1 MAQFRYPGNLSEKHP
16 VQTRISIHKRFNALG
31 EVVES
36 GGALALTKK
45 SAKVTED
52 AATGEGDNATQAQGE
67 ITDFGKQLASKQLV
81 DTKAG
86 IQATIYLYAPASIQF
101 NDALAYDNQEMG
113 VLASSFF
120 NAADAAAREG
130 RELGTLETGAN
141 AVGGFFA
148 AAAGEVGKRSG
159 ISQQLRLR
167 SGVARNPR
175 TEMLFRS
182 PAMRQLSLTWKLMPT
197 NQQESNTIF
206 AMINKMRQHAYPSIG
221 NTGQKF
227 AFTFPDIFQ
236 IDFINKGGGKAQ
248 MIQFAKA
255 YCTAINTTYGSS
267 GPAFFKGG
275 KPVEID
281 LTMTFQEAEIQ
292 TRESLQLLDGG
303 GLPDLGPGSARAA
316 ALERA
321 TTNSSTAFS
330 GRNTGD
336 FGGT

>member
-45 SAKVTED
+45 SAKVTEE
-52 AATGEGDNATQAQGE
+52 AAGGGDKATEAQGE
-67 ITDFGKQLASKQLV
+67 ITSFGKQLATKQLV
-81 DTKAG
+81 DTTAG
-86 IQATIYLYAPASIQF
+86 IQATIYLYAPSSIQF
-101 NDALAYDNQEMG
+101 SDSLAYDNQEMG
-113 VLASSFF
+113 ILASTFF

-148 AAAGEVGKRSG
+148 AAAGEMGKRSG

-197 NQQESNTIF
+197 NQQESDTIF

-303 GLPDLGPGSARAA
+303 GPAA
-316 ALERA
+316 AAASEKS

>member
-31 EVVES
+31 QVVDS
-36 GGALALTKK
+36 GGANALFKK
-45 SAKVTED
+45 SAKVAED
-52 AATGEGDNATQAQGE
+52 ATGGGDGATEAQGE
-67 ITDFGKQLASKQLV
+67 ITDFGKQVATKQLV
-81 DTKAG
+81 DTTAG

-101 NDALAYDNQEMG
+101 SDSLAYDNQEMG
-113 VLASSFF
+113 VLAASFF

-130 RELGTLETGAN
+130 RELGTLETAGN
-141 AVGGFFA
+141 TLGGFFA
-148 AAAGEVGKRSG
+148 AGAAEMGKRSG

-167 SGVARNPR
+167 TGVARNPR

-197 NQQESNTIF
+197 NQQESDTIY

-255 YCTAINTTYGSS
+255 YCTAINTT
-267 GPAFFKGG
+267 
-275 KPVEID
+275 
-281 LTMTFQEAEIQ
+281 
-292 TRESLQLLDGG
+292 
-303 GLPDLGPGSARAA
+303 
-316 ALERA
+316 
-321 TTNSSTAFS
+321 
-330 GRNTGD
+330 
-336 FGGT
+336 